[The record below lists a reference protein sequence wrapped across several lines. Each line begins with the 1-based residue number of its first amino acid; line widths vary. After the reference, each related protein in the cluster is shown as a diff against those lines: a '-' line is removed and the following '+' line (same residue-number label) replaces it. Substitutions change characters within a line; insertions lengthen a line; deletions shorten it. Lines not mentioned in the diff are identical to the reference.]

1 MAMQIS
7 KPAQA
12 TQIHRAGFHITDW
25 CDAVGFSRAT
35 YYNLPVELQPQSVRI
50 GGRRLVIES
59 PREYLLRVANS
70 QQAAA

>member
-1 MAMQIS
+1 MKVLTAVE
-7 KPAQA
+7 A
-12 TQIHRAGFHITDW
+12 TKTARAGFHITDW

-59 PREYLLRVANS
+59 PHDYLQRVANS
-70 QQAAA
+70 QQAVA